1 MCRHQDRGR
10 RHLPRQAPG
19 RRLPAAAR
27 PGAFVPL
34 PRRARRADDH
44 FPGRAKESPMVHRTC
59 IAVAAAAGLLLPTA
73 PASAASPA
81 SPTAVVTV
89 TLPRATQ
96 DLPWPVVRRGSS
108 GQPVRSLQYLLL
120 ARGRTVAVDGAFG
133 AGTAAAVRAFQRAR
147 GLPVDGVVGPA
158 TWRALLVTVR
168 RGSTGDAV
176 RAVQDQFQFRN
187 QSGDPRRGPRV
198 DGVFGPATERSV
210 RSFQSAVGLA
220 SDGVVGPRTWNQLI
234 GGALSG

>member
-1 MCRHQDRGR
+1 
-10 RHLPRQAPG
+10 
-19 RRLPAAAR
+19 
-27 PGAFVPL
+27 
-34 PRRARRADDH
+34 
-44 FPGRAKESPMVHRTC
+44 MVHRTC

-81 SPTAVVTV
+81 GPTAVATV

-108 GQPVRSLQYLLL
+108 GQPVRSLQYLLR

-147 GLPVDGVVGPA
+147 GLSVDGVVGPA

-187 QSGDPRRGPRV
+187 QSGDPRRGLRV
-198 DGVFGPATERSV
+198 DGVFGPATQRTV
-210 RSFQSAVGLA
+210 RDFQSAVGLA
-220 SDGVVGPRTWNQLI
+220 ADGVVGPRTWNQLI

>member
-1 MCRHQDRGR
+1 
-10 RHLPRQAPG
+10 
-19 RRLPAAAR
+19 
-27 PGAFVPL
+27 
-34 PRRARRADDH
+34 
-44 FPGRAKESPMVHRTC
+44 
-59 IAVAAAAGLLLPTA
+59 VAAAVTTLLSAA
-73 PASAASPA
+73 PATAGPA
-81 SPTAVVTV
+81 VTAVTATTSA

-96 DLPWPVVRRGSS
+96 DLPWPVVRRGSE
-108 GQPVRSLQYLLL
+108 GQPVRSLQYLLR
-120 ARGRTVAVDGAFG
+120 ARGHAVAVDGDFG
-133 AGTAAAVRAFQRAR
+133 PRTDAAVRAFQRSRRLA
-147 GLPVDGVVGPA
+147 VDGIVGPA

-187 QSGDPRRGPRV
+187 LSGDPRRGPRV
-198 DGVFGPATERSV
+198 DGVFGPRTERSV

>member
-1 MCRHQDRGR
+1 MSGSRTA
-10 RHLPRQAPG
+10 L
-19 RRLPAAAR
+19 AA
-27 PGAFVPL
+27 
-34 PRRARRADDH
+34 
-44 FPGRAKESPMVHRTC
+44 
-59 IAVAAAAGLLLPTA
+59 AVAAAVTTLLSAA
-73 PASAASPA
+73 PATAGPTV
-81 SPTAVVTV
+81 TAVTAVTATTSA

-96 DLPWPVVRRGSS
+96 DLPWPVVRRGSE
-108 GQPVRSLQYLLL
+108 GQPVRSLQYLLR
-120 ARGRTVAVDGAFG
+120 ARGRAVAVDGDFG
-133 AGTAAAVRAFQRAR
+133 PRTDAAVRAFQRSRRLA
-147 GLPVDGVVGPA
+147 VDGVVGPA

-187 QSGDPRRGPRV
+187 LSGDPRRGPRV

>member
-1 MCRHQDRGR
+1 M
-10 RHLPRQAPG
+10 
-19 RRLPAAAR
+19 
-27 PGAFVPL
+27 
-34 PRRARRADDH
+34 RRAAPPKMRQRTENGH
-44 FPGRAKESPMVHRTC
+44 TGISGCFPRDAW
-59 IAVAAAAGLLLPTA
+59 
-73 PASAASPA
+73 SATTTDRPEALS
-81 SPTAVVTV
+81 
-89 TLPRATQ
+89 RE
-96 DLPWPVVRRGSS
+96 
-108 GQPVRSLQYLLL
+108 
-120 ARGRTVAVDGAFG
+120 ARGQMIARSAQKGRPPVSGSRTALAVDGDFG
-133 AGTAAAVRAFQRAR
+133 PRTDAAVRAFQRSRRLA
-147 GLPVDGVVGPA
+147 VDGVVGPA

-187 QSGDPRRGPRV
+187 LSGDPRRGPRV